1 MEWVR
6 KWGVITVVGV
16 VGIGLLFFGFWDEI
30 KPREVRVEIL
40 HRDTVSQCHGES
52 CRHGGEIIV
61 DVAGAGE
68 KPGVY
73 KMATDSRIGDA
84 LVLAGGLAASADR
97 EWVAAT
103 LNLAEKLE
111 DGEKIFIPR
120 QSENSDI
127 QNTQR
132 TRESE
137 IQKNQK
143 VNINNASVSELD
155 SLEGIGEARARVI
168 IDNRPYSKTEELVSK
183 AKIPQSVYDK
193 ISSNISVY

>member
-6 KWGVITVVGV
+6 KWGIIAIVGL
-16 VGIGLLFFGFWDEI
+16 VGIGLVIYGFWDQI
-30 KPREVRVEIL
+30 KPREVKVEIVKEQV
-40 HRDTVSQCHGES
+40 TSEKVKV
-52 CRHGGEIIV
+52 GGEIVV
-61 DVAGAGE
+61 DVAGAVE

-73 KMATDSRIGDA
+73 KLPTNSRVGDA

-120 QSENSDI
+120 QSENSDN

-155 SLEGIGEARARVI
+155 SLEGIGETRARAI
-168 IDNRPYSKTEELVSK
+168 IENRPYSKTEELVSK
-183 AKIPQSVYDK
+183 AKIPQSVYEK